1 MKKLIFVTKIVDKK
15 FKCGLYMT
23 DDDDRSRK
31 KGILKTEENLQE
43 NTHVDIFWP
52 RCSPVNLLHIFK
64 TLFYRNTYGG
74 LLLCCTPAQSA
85 VQT

>member
-31 KGILKTEENLQE
+31 KRYSENRRKFTGEHPCRHPL
-43 NTHVDIFWP
+43 
-52 RCSPVNLLHIFK
+52 
-64 TLFYRNTYGG
+64 
-74 LLLCCTPAQSA
+74 A
-85 VQT
+85 